1 MSTIINLRGFA
12 SLRRHSLK
20 TPSIRRKGKAFPHVR
35 RRSRGLSNLPHS
47 CGVVS
52 PYLGFFSSRHL
63 YLSRTIALLTLFS
76 LLILSSSGFAQGRG
90 EARKGSHPRALPE
103 SMSPEAREL
112 VEMAIDVICTER
124 KKDPKG
130 SHPID
135 EMQARPSLP
144 AYSAEAVA
152 GAQRAQRLLPVAR
165 NLVAASLETL
175 ATEYNLREKKRFKLN
190 LERAVG
196 RVQTVRRVKP
206 DMASRDN
213 ASVFL
218 RRPHTITFGTIF
230 LAGLPSDE
238 AMISVL
244 AHELVHIADG
254 DGDSLRLLFR
264 AVGNRGSHL
273 TGMRIHEQRA
283 EELTCDLVGALAS
296 RLFVSETPDYT
307 PLPRRVSR
315 AVQHN
320 CVEDD
325 EGDEDHLS
333 PRNTIRALLALSPS
347 LAHDLVYGQK
357 PPRLIRSN

>member
-1 MSTIINLRGFA
+1 MSEDQTRGAGTRGRGDAVTETMKIKATEHTALRQDSNSSPCLPVA
-12 SLRRHSLK
+12 
-20 TPSIRRKGKAFPHVR
+20 PS
-35 RRSRGLSNLPHS
+35 SRPR
-47 CGVVS
+47 VS
-52 PYLGFFSSRHL
+52 PPRHRRVNPFPRL
-63 YLSRTIALLTLFS
+63 RVTAALLLILTL
-76 LLILSSSGFAQGRG
+76 LVLSSSGFAQGPRS
-90 EARKGSHPRALPE
+90 ARKGSHSRALPE

-112 VEMAIDVICTER
+112 VERAIDAICIER

-144 AYSAEAVA
+144 VYSPEAVS

-165 NLVAASLETL
+165 ELVTASIEEL
-175 ATEYNLREKKRFKLN
+175 ATEYKLQKKKDFDRN
-190 LERAVG
+190 MQRAIG
-196 RVQTVRRVKP
+196 RVQIVRRVKP

-218 RRPHTITFGTIF
+218 RRPQTITFGTIF

-254 DGDSLRLLFR
+254 DGDSLRALFR
-264 AVGNRGSHL
+264 AVGNRASGL

-283 EELTCDLVGALAS
+283 EELTCDLVGTMAARS
-296 RLFVSETPDYT
+296 FVSETPDYS
-307 PLPRRVSR
+307 PLPRRISR
-315 AVQHN
+315 AIQHN
-320 CVEDD
+320 CVLDD

-347 LAHDLVYGQK
+347 FAHELVYGQM
-357 PPRLIRSN
+357 PAR